1 MPINFEQVKKYLNAI
16 AANGNLDPAGSGHGI
31 FWNVDYPSFMN
42 GTVPNKR
49 CGGAV
54 VPIVDHTN
62 PTASAFYQILQAGW
76 CTAPAMRQM
85 PKTGPYVTDAGY
97 SVAVDGVQVGGAQI
111 LQDIGAW
118 LAAGAPENG

>member
-1 MPINFEQVKKYLNAI
+1 MPITFVQVKKYLNAI
-16 AANGNLDPAGSGHGI
+16 AANGNLDPTDSGHGI

-49 CGGAV
+49 CASSAV
-54 VPIVDHTN
+54 SIVDHAN

-76 CTAPAMRQM
+76 CTAPAMPQM
-85 PKTGPYVTDAGY
+85 PRSGPFVTDAGY
-97 SVAVDGVQVGGAQI
+97 SVAVDGAQVSGAQI